1 MALFI
6 GKRKGRTGVTSIVPK
21 DLLIM
26 PHVPTGYVELEFYN
40 VEPGY
45 SAVKIFKDEG
55 GFGDV
60 IYWVI
65 EPILTLK
72 EQKELERYIKILM
85 TRLPE
90 KITFQ
95 EDVNIELKKKRLRE
109 YILEDMMSRGFSK
122 RSGEKIYYEL
132 YKKYLAYGP
141 LTVPIKD
148 KNNIEDITVTRNKVY
163 IYHKKYGSI
172 KTNIVFQSDEDSE
185 KLIRKITE
193 MSGKHISYVEPIV
206 DSSLPD
212 GSRIQATISNDVVI
226 TGPALSVRKF
236 TEKPFTPI
244 DLIRSNTASSEI
256 YAYLWLAVQYFANI
270 MIIGGTATGKT
281 TMLNSILMFA
291 KPFAK
296 IVSIEDTRELNL
308 YHENWVPAVTRGA
321 VGVINPY
328 GIYEKVG
335 EITMMDLVKN
345 VLRQRPEYLVVGE
358 VRGQEAAY
366 MFQALATGKTGYTTF
381 HAEDVESAVKRL
393 TEPPLNIPKNQIAN
407 IDIFIVLKHAIR
419 NNIPVRRIFEVD
431 EYYFDKNYE
440 RMNLNPYFQWDS
452 LTDTFKVGIE
462 SYILRKISEVH
473 GIDIDYLKFEY
484 KKRVEFLDNMVKSN
498 QIYDVVSFTTKIFK
512 YYASES
518 ERQKEY
524 EEVGR
529 L

>member
-1 MALFI
+1 MVNFFV
-6 GKRKGRTGVTSIVPK
+6 GKKRSVGITSIVPR

-26 PHVPTGYVELEFYN
+26 PHMPPGYVELEYYN

-45 SAVKIFKDEG
+45 SAVKIYRDEG
-55 GFGDV
+55 GFGDIV
-60 IYWVI
+60 YWVI

-72 EQKELERYIKILM
+72 EQKELEFYIKKLM

-95 EDVNIELKKKRLRE
+95 EDVNLELKRKRLRE
-109 YILEDMMSRGFSK
+109 YILEDMISRGYSK
-122 RSGEKIYYEL
+122 RSGEKIFYEL
-132 YKKYLAYGP
+132 YKKYLAFGP

-172 KTNIVFQSDEDSE
+172 RTNINFINDDNSE
-185 KLIRKITE
+185 KLLRKITE
-193 MSGKHISYVEPIV
+193 ISGKHISYVEPIV

-212 GSRIQATISNDVVI
+212 GSRIQATISSDVVI

-236 TEKPFTPI
+236 TEKPFTPV
-244 DLIRSNTASSEI
+244 DLIRSNTSSSEI
-256 YAYLWLAVQYFANI
+256 YAYLWLAVQYFANF

-308 YHENWVPAVTRGA
+308 YHENWIPAVTRGA
-321 VGVINPY
+321 VGIINPY

-407 IDIFIVLKHAIR
+407 IDIFIVLKHTIKD
-419 NNIPVRRIFEVD
+419 NMPVRRVYEVD

-452 LTDTFKVGIE
+452 LSDTFKIGIE

-473 GIDIDYLKFEY
+473 GIDLDYLKFEF
-484 KKRVEFLDNMVKSN
+484 KKRVEFLDEMVRSGEAF
-498 QIYDVVSFTTKIFK
+498 DVISFTTKIFK
-512 YYASES
+512 YYSGES

-524 EEVGR
+524 ERSKE